1 MTAKDYID
9 TKRYWI
15 SPDRTIRRMSD
26 EDGEQEMIVK
36 KRDACSGT
44 EWKLACEA
52 LTAPSI
58 QLGIREFSAS
68 DVSRD

>member
-1 MTAKDYID
+1 
-9 TKRYWI
+9 
-15 SPDRTIRRMSD
+15 MSD
-26 EDGEQEMIVK
+26 EDCEQEMIVK
-36 KRDACSGT
+36 KRDACLGT

-58 QLGIREFSAS
+58 QLGIQKFSTS